1 MSEFTVLAQWWSGSE
16 STLIAEDPDVLKYV
30 GKEHHIV
37 VANHKYD
44 IDWVALWILAE
55 RVGMLGVSFMLILC
69 VFDKVLIC
77 CTALGF

>member
-1 MSEFTVLAQWWSGSE
+1 M
-16 STLIAEDPDVLKYV
+16 IADDPDILKYV

-55 RVGMLGVSFMLILC
+55 RVQMLGVSDSCLC
-69 VFDKVLIC
+69 IRSTLTIFFLPCGATFV
-77 CTALGF
+77 